1 MNLQIT
7 SQTYRASAFW
17 LLILS
22 HSAFAADVELNPEF
36 SSCMD
41 QSGGVTVNMIDC
53 IGQEHERQDD
63 RLNGVYKTLMDT
75 LPEERKSALRD
86 AQRAWLKYREAN
98 CHFYNDPDG
107 GTMAR
112 VQANDC
118 FMTETAK
125 RAKELEAIRSMT
137 EPL

>member
-1 MNLQIT
+1 MRNRTYLAWSFILLAL
-7 SQTYRASAFW
+7 SQSAVN
-17 LLILS
+17 
-22 HSAFAADVELNPEF
+22 ADAELNPEF

-53 IGQEHERQDD
+53 IGQEHERQDV
-63 RLNGVYKTLMDT
+63 RLNRVYKTLMDT
-75 LPEERKSALRD
+75 LPAARKTALRD

-137 EPL
+137 EPF